1 MSWTKHLSDAEFSL
15 LLDGAQ
21 PGSDVAAHLAQC
33 QCCREELEIVQD
45 SLGSFRSLS
54 TAWAEIQAP
63 RHVPLPARWLQR
75 RHAQASWSG
84 GLAATAIA
92 GALVFWLGFGQH
104 RPKATAVHAVSV
116 APSNAELAEDNRLL
130 QSIDTELSDGTQP
143 FVSASAWHGEV
154 RHNTRGT
161 AGSASD

>member
-1 MSWTKHLSDAEFSL
+1 MSRTKHLSDIEFSL

-21 PGSDVAAHLAQC
+21 PSAAVEAHLAAC
-33 QCCREELEIVQD
+33 HCCRQELEIVQD

-54 TAWAEIQAP
+54 TAWAELEAP

-75 RHAQASWSG
+75 MRAQASWSG

-104 RPKATAVHAVSV
+104 QPKAPAVHAVVS
-116 APSNAELAEDNRLL
+116 APSNAELAEDNQLL
-130 QSIDTELSDGTQP
+130 QSIDTELSDGSQP
-143 FVSASAWHGEV
+143 FVSAPARGGEG
-154 RHNTRGT
+154 RHNTHQV